1 MWNSGPFYLSRITSR
16 DIGQTV
22 QPERLGIFTSYGETK
37 HGRKVY
43 QKQTPGQR
51 DQFLYFWDWGPNN
64 GGNWF
69 VGLDPGIN
77 FFLILSFIPIFS
89 TLFLENSILFY
100 IEITLI
106 IFLSIGYLDLKPR
119 GIESPDLEKV
129 MYENGICPTQAQ
141 LVAPFRVRAFWYNSL
156 ILNSNISG
164 TCRFVIG

>member
-1 MWNSGPFYLSRITSR
+1 MSRITSR

-77 FFLILSFIPIFS
+77 FFFNIIIHTYFFYSFFRKLYLGLYRNNSDYIFI
-89 TLFLENSILFY
+89 N
-100 IEITLI
+100 
-106 IFLSIGYLDLKPR
+106 
-119 GIESPDLEKV
+119 
-129 MYENGICPTQAQ
+129 
-141 LVAPFRVRAFWYNSL
+141 
-156 ILNSNISG
+156 
-164 TCRFVIG
+164 